1 MEDFKDRVIVVTGS
15 GFGLGKAYA
24 EYFAAHG
31 GRVAIVDMNKEK
43 TDSTVDA
50 IRKSGGMVEG
60 WTVDVSD
67 EGAVNA
73 MAEEIAR
80 KLGAVDILVNN
91 AGGALRIPGPV
102 ESFTSAEWQRILDVN
117 ISGTWFCT
125 RAFLAG
131 MKEKGW
137 GRIINISSTTVF
149 QAIPKGMV
157 PYMTVKAAVIGMT
170 SGLAAELG
178 PFGITCNAIA
188 PGLFLFDKVEHHNAE
203 WQANIKAITD
213 TVWSQQAIRRRGTTD
228 DIVGAVGFL
237 ASDAAR
243 FITGQVLKV
252 DGGWVKH

>member
-1 MEDFKDRVIVVTGS
+1 MEDFKNKVVVVTGS

-24 EYFAAHG
+24 EWFAQRGA
-31 GRVAIVDMNKEK
+31 RVAIVDMNPEK
-43 TDSTVDA
+43 TTATVDE
-50 IRKSGGMVEG
+50 IRKAGGAVEG
-60 WTVDVSD
+60 WSVDVSD
-67 EGAVNA
+67 EAAVNK
-73 MAEEIAR
+73 MANEIAA
-80 KLGAVDILVNN
+80 KLGTVDILVNN
-91 AGGALRIPGPV
+91 AGGALRVPGPV
-102 ESFTSAEWQRILDVN
+102 ESFTTAQWQRILDVN
-117 ISGTWFCT
+117 ISGTWYCT

-131 MKEKGW
+131 MKKKSW

-157 PYMTVKAAVIGMT
+157 PYMTVKAAVIGLT
-170 SGLAAELG
+170 SGLGAELG

-203 WQANIKAITD
+203 WEKNIKMITD
-213 TVWSQQAIRRRGTTD
+213 TVWAQQAIPRRGVTD

-237 ASDAAR
+237 ASEAAG